1 MNCELTIGNS
11 QLLKGLR
18 LMEMRIITTLLKKEI
33 NDSLNNRWF
42 ILYAGAFTGLAL
54 LFSWLSLSGTGY
66 SGFAGFGRTA
76 ASLVNLV
83 LLVVPLMALT
93 IGAGSLSHER
103 ERGTLHYLLAQ
114 PVNRSEVLLGK
125 YLGLAAS
132 LLGALALGFGLS
144 GMVIAGRG
152 GQADAGSYLLLA
164 LFSFALALGMLS
176 LGFLVSVL
184 VRKAAV
190 ATGIALFLWLALV
203 FIGDLGLMGTTLAFK
218 LPIQALF
225 DLALLNPLQVFK
237 MSALMS
243 INATLD
249 VLGPAGIYAI
259 QTYRDSLTWLFL
271 GSLLAWIVLPL
282 FAAYAIFANRGDV

>member
-1 MNCELTIGNS
+1 
-11 QLLKGLR
+11 
-18 LMEMRIITTLLKKEI
+18 MEPRIITTLLKKEI

-42 ILYAGAFTGLAL
+42 VLYAVAFTGLAL
-54 LFSWLSLSGTGY
+54 LLSWLSLSGGGTGY

-93 IGAGSLSHER
+93 IGAGSLAGEQ
-103 ERGTLHYLLAQ
+103 EQGTLSYLLAQ
-114 PVNRSEVLLGK
+114 PVNRIEVLLGK

-132 LLGALALGFGLS
+132 LLGTLALGFGLS
-144 GMVIAGRG
+144 GIIIAGRG
-152 GQADAGSYLLLA
+152 GQTDARAYGLLVG
-164 LFSFALALGMLS
+164 FAFVLALGMLS
-176 LGFLVSVL
+176 LGFLISVL
-184 VRKAAV
+184 ARKAAI
-190 ATGIALFLWLALV
+190 ATGVALFVWLAFV

-218 LPIQALF
+218 LPINTIF
-225 DLALLNPLQVFK
+225 NLALLNPLQVFK
-237 MSALMS
+237 MSALIS

-249 VLGPAGIYAI
+249 VLGPAGIYAM

-282 FAAYAIFANRGDV
+282 FAAYVIFERRGDL

>member
-1 MNCELTIGNS
+1 
-11 QLLKGLR
+11 
-18 LMEMRIITTLLKKEI
+18 MEPSIILTLLKKEI

-42 ILYAGAFTGLAL
+42 VLYAVAFTGLAL
-54 LFSWLSLSGTGY
+54 LLSWLSLSGGGAGY

-93 IGAGSLSHER
+93 IGAGSLSGER

-114 PVNRSEVLLGK
+114 PVNRVEVLLGK
-125 YLGLAAS
+125 YLGLAAA

-144 GMVIAGRG
+144 GVMVAGRG
-152 GQADAGSYLLLA
+152 GQADPGAYILLVVFA
-164 LFSFALALGMLS
+164 FALALGMLS
-176 LGFLVSVL
+176 LGFLISIL
-184 VRKAAV
+184 TRKAAV
-190 ATGIALFLWLALV
+190 ATGIALFMWLTFV
-203 FIGDLGLMGTTLAFK
+203 FVGDLGLMGTTLAFK
-218 LPIQALF
+218 LPIHTLF
-225 DLALLNPLQVFK
+225 NLALLNPLQVFK
-237 MSALMS
+237 MSALMG

-259 QTYRDSLTWLFL
+259 QTYRDNLTWLFL

-282 FAAYAIFANRGDV
+282 FAAYSVFVGRGDV

>member
-1 MNCELTIGNS
+1 
-11 QLLKGLR
+11 
-18 LMEMRIITTLLKKEI
+18 MEPRIVVTLLKKEI

-42 ILYAGAFTGLAL
+42 VLYAAAFTGLAL
-54 LFSWLSLSGTGY
+54 LLSWLSLSGGGTGY
-66 SGFAGFGRTA
+66 TGFAGFGRTA

-93 IGAGSLSHER
+93 IGAGSLSGER

-114 PVNRSEVLLGK
+114 PVNRGEVLLGK

-144 GMVIAGRG
+144 GVIIAGRG
-152 GQADAGSYLLLA
+152 GQADAGAYGLLVV
-164 LFSFALALGMLS
+164 FAFTLALGMLS
-176 LGFLVSVL
+176 LGFLISVL
-184 VRKAAV
+184 TRKATV
-190 ATGIALFLWLALV
+190 ATGIALFLWLTLV
-203 FIGDLGLMGTTLAFK
+203 FVGDLGLMGTTLAFK

-225 DLALLNPLQVFK
+225 HLALVNPLQVFK

-259 QTYRDSLTWLFL
+259 QAYRDSLTGLFL
-271 GSLLAWIVLPL
+271 GSLAAWVVLPL
-282 FAAYAIFANRGDV
+282 LAAYTVFARRGDL

>member
-1 MNCELTIGNS
+1 
-11 QLLKGLR
+11 
-18 LMEMRIITTLLKKEI
+18 MEPRVITTILKKEI
-33 NDSLNNRWF
+33 GDSLNNRWF
-42 ILYAGAFTGLAL
+42 MLYAAAFAGLAL
-54 LFSWLSLSGTGY
+54 LLSWLSLSGGGTGY

-83 LLVVPLMALT
+83 LLVVPLMGLT
-93 IGAGSLSHER
+93 IGAGSLSGER

-114 PVNRSEVLLGK
+114 PVNRAEVLLGK

-144 GMVIAGRG
+144 AAVIAGQG
-152 GQADAGSYLLLA
+152 GQTDAGAYGLLVV
-164 LFSFALALGMLS
+164 FAFTLALGMLS
-176 LGFLVSVL
+176 LGFLISVL
-184 VRKAAV
+184 TRKAAV

-218 LPIQALF
+218 LPIQTLF
-225 DLALLNPLQVFK
+225 HLALVNPLQVFK

-243 INATLD
+243 INSTLD

-259 QTYRDSLTWLFL
+259 QTYRDNLTWLFL
-271 GSLLAWIVLPL
+271 GSLFAWVVLPL
-282 FAAYAIFANRGDV
+282 FAAHTIFDRRGDI